1 MIQARIGSKRL
12 PGKVLAKIGK
22 RPMIWH
28 IINRIKKVRNV
39 QSIVLITTRKEEDKI
54 LLKIAKEAGIEGF
67 AGDTLDVLNRHFQC
81 AIKYNADPIIRIT
94 GDSPLID
101 LKMVEE
107 MIDFYLSHHY
117 DFVSNTIRP
126 TYPDGLDV
134 EIFSFDALKKS
145 ARYAKMRSEREHV
158 TPYIKKNPRLFKTF
172 NYENNENLSS
182 LRWTVD
188 EKKDLIFVRR
198 VYAELKFKTIFSMN
212 EILKVIS
219 KNPQITQINS
229 DIGRNE
235 GYLKSLRN
243 DKKIK

>member
-1 MIQARIGSKRL
+1 MIQARIGSERL
-12 PGKVLAKIGK
+12 PRKVLARIGK
-22 RPMIWH
+22 YPMIWYV
-28 IINRIKKVRNV
+28 INRIKKVRNV
-39 QSIVLITTRKEEDKI
+39 QRIVLITTRKEEDKI
-54 LLKIAKEAGIEGF
+54 LLKIAKETGIEGF

-81 AIKYNADPIIRIT
+81 AIRYNADPIIRIT

-101 LKMVEE
+101 PKMVEE

-126 TYPDGLDV
+126 TYPDGLDI
-134 EIFSFDALKKS
+134 EIFSFDALKKV
-145 ARYAKMRSEREHV
+145 AYNAKMRSEREHV
-158 TPYIKKNPRLFKTF
+158 TPYIKKNPRSFKIF

-198 VYAELKFKTIFSMN
+198 IYAELKFKTTFSMN
-212 EILKVIS
+212 EVLKLIS
-219 KNPQITQINS
+219 KNPQITRINS
-229 DIGRNE
+229 GIRRNE